1 MRVFFSTGE
10 ASGDAY
16 AAAIA
21 NRIRGFVGDMEGAIG
36 AKGDLAGIKRIAD
49 NRNWGSIGIYESLK
63 IAPKVLGGYRSV
75 LRSLRSGTPGLCV
88 CVDYGFFNIR
98 VARHAK
104 ALGWKVLYFIP
115 PGSWRKDKQGA
126 DLPHIT
132 DQIVTPF
139 EWSAKI
145 LNEMGATAHWFGHP
159 LKQMVAE
166 SPALGSVRSGIAV
179 LPGSRL
185 HEIENNIPTVAEAL
199 KSYDGDILLSQAPNV
214 KGNDLLDIWRKHGK
228 QEPQLMTDVYSAL
241 KSVKAAVVCSGTA
254 TLESALC
261 GCPQVVVYRGNRMME
276 IEARIRKPKYDF
288 VSLPN
293 ILLGRG
299 LLTELIQW
307 DATPESI
314 WSEVDNLLNDSDKRQ
329 TQLDG
334 YAELEGILGGSDC
347 LDQTAEL
354 IRKMV
359 SPG

>member
-16 AAAIA
+16 AAALA
-21 NRIRGFVGDMEGAIG
+21 NRISGFVGEMEGAIG

-63 IAPKVLGGYRSV
+63 VAPLVLRGYWSV
-75 LRSLRSGTPGLCV
+75 LRALRSGTPGLCI
-88 CVDYGFFNIR
+88 CVDYGFFNIK

-104 ALGWKVLYFIP
+104 AAGWKVLYFIP
-115 PGSWRKDKQGA
+115 PGSWRKDKQGT
-126 DLPHIT
+126 DLPQIT

-145 LNEMGATAHWFGHP
+145 LNEMGANAHWFGHP

-166 SPALGSVRSGIAV
+166 SSALSSTRSGIAV

-185 HEIENNIPTVAEAL
+185 HEIENNIPTIAQAL
-199 KSYDGDILLSQAPNV
+199 KNYDGEILLSQAPNV
-214 KGNDLLDIWRKHGK
+214 SGTDLLGIWQKHGK
-228 QEPQLMTDVYSAL
+228 QEPKLITDVYSAL
-241 KSVKAAVVCSGTA
+241 KSAEAAVVCSGTA
-254 TLESALC
+254 TLECALC
-261 GCPQVVVYRGNRMME
+261 GCPQVVVYRGNKVME
-276 IEARIRKPKYDF
+276 LEAKIRKPKFDF

-307 DATPESI
+307 DATPERI
-314 WSEVDNLLNDSDKRQ
+314 WNEVDGLLHDSAKREE
-329 TQLDG
+329 QLAG
-334 YAELEGILGGSDC
+334 YKELDTILGGADC
-347 LDQTAEL
+347 LNQTAEM

-359 SPG
+359 SPS